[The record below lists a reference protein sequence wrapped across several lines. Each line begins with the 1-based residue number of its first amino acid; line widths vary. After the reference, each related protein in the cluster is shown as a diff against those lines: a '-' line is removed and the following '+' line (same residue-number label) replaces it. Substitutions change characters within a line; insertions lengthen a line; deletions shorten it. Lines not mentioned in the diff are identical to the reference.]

1 MKIYLVGG
9 ALRDKFLNIP
19 IKDKDYV
26 VVGST
31 PEEMVKKGFK
41 PIGKDFP
48 VFIHPDT
55 KDEYALARTEKKIG
69 IGYHGFKFYASPKV
83 NLDEDLKRRDL
94 TINAIAQDEDG
105 NIYDP
110 YNGQIDIEKRI
121 LRHVSDA
128 FIEDPLRIL
137 RVARFSTLDEKFVI
151 HKDTLNL
158 LKKMVLNEELKSLA
172 IERVVVEIKK
182 GLEGKKPSQMFRC
195 LCECGALN
203 QILPGINPNK
213 KTNSDYVEL
222 GLLIEK
228 NIVNISPDNK
238 FLLILLIPF
247 FSKNFSTNKINYS
260 ENQEKNLLEHLRLSN
275 AQKKLYESLKSEKE
289 NIDNFFSL
297 PPKDKLD
304 CLNRLDF
311 FRRPEITFAI
321 LKMLII
327 LNTIK
332 NKSLQS
338 DLSSNDD
345 LKQQDNFVKK
355 QSTLLKKMTDL
366 LNTII
371 DLSAKKKQSFDST
384 MDGDQIKIQ
393 IYNERLMILE
403 RLERLERLES

>member
-128 FIEDPLRIL
+128 FIEDPLRVL
-137 RVARFSTLDEKFVI
+137 RVARFATLDEKFVI
-151 HKDTLNL
+151 HKDTLKL
-158 LKKMVLNEELKSLA
+158 LKQMVLDEELKSLA
-172 IERVVVEIKK
+172 IERVAVEIKK
-182 GLEGKKPSQMFRC
+182 GLEGKKPSLMFRC

-203 QILPGINPNK
+203 QIFSGINPNK
-213 KTNSDYVEL
+213 KTNLDYVEL
-222 GLLIEK
+222 GLVIEK

-247 FSKNFSTNKINYS
+247 FSKNFLTDKINYS
-260 ENQEKNLLEHLRLSN
+260 EEQEKNLLEYLRLSN
-275 AQKKLYESLKSEKE
+275 SQKKLYVSLKSEKE

-297 PPKDKLD
+297 QPKDKLD

-311 FRRPEITFAI
+311 FRRPEITFVI
-321 LKMLII
+321 LNMLII

-332 NKSLQS
+332 NKSFQS
-338 DLSSNDD
+338 DLSSKDD
-345 LKQQDNFVKK
+345 LKQQDDFIKN
-355 QSTLLKKMTDL
+355 QSTALKKMTDL

-384 MDGDQIKIQ
+384 MGGDQIKMQ
-393 IYNERLMILE
+393 IYNERLMILQ
-403 RLERLERLES
+403 RLEGQ

>member
-83 NLDEDLKRRDL
+83 KLDEDLKRRDL

-128 FIEDPLRIL
+128 FIEDPLRVL

-151 HKDTLNL
+151 HKDTLKL
-158 LKKMVLNEELKSLA
+158 LKQMVLNKELKSLA

-228 NIVNISPDNK
+228 NIVNIAPDNK

-247 FSKNFSTNKINYS
+247 FTKNFSTYKINYS
-260 ENQEKNLLEHLRLSN
+260 ENQEKNLLKHLRLSN
-275 AQKKLYESLKSEKE
+275 VQKKLYESLKSEKE

-345 LKQQDNFVKK
+345 IKQQANFVKK

-366 LNTII
+366 LNKII

-384 MDGDQIKIQ
+384 MDGDQIKMQ

-403 RLERLERLES
+403 RLERLES